1 MMSRALARPSL
12 PRRPWPEQADGP
24 AAQIGREC
32 RAWTSQLLNWWMR
45 DTAPV
50 PEWTQGRPRL
60 DELGWGLGRNR
71 DRGGGCA
78 SLAVSSAYEPD
89 QHDTQ
94 HGRDDS
100 RDPQRRFRAFQRA
113 RRQPF

>member
-12 PRRPWPEQADGP
+12 PRRPGPEQADGP
-24 AAQIGREC
+24 AAQIGREG

-60 DELGWGLGRNR
+60 DELGWGFGRNR
-71 DRGGGCA
+71 DRH
-78 SLAVSSAYEPD
+78 AVSPAPPSHPGTNQISTIPSTAETMPAIRSD
-89 QHDTQ
+89 V
-94 HGRDDS
+94 
-100 RDPQRRFRAFQRA
+100 
-113 RRQPF
+113 